1 LKDFLLRRLL
11 STLPASPFHFDQ
23 FAYWLAWCLP
33 ITLLLSRTTADLSLV
48 IVDMLFLWRCY
59 LYQSWDWLRTP
70 WVKWF
75 MLFFAYLLL
84 INVPNSLAIWD
95 SFSYALF
102 FTRWPLFAIAL
113 STWLLT
119 NKINQRHFLI
129 TLGLVICFICFDT
142 WFQYIVGHDIFG
154 YTPMIGE
161 SDFKRL
167 SGPYSK
173 PLVGIMLLRS
183 LFLGLF
189 AHLVFTSLASNRRNF
204 LFSLI
209 ILVVGILTI
218 LISGERMAL
227 ILCIA
232 GFCVVMFGFW
242 LVLTKL
248 RLTILL
254 TFTLLVA
261 LLAYMAATQPAL
273 SDRMLHNLIEKLAHF
288 SNSDYGL
295 VFNGAWR
302 AWQENFFI
310 GGGLHTYRQHC
321 MTLFPTDFN
330 CTHAHN
336 LYLQLGSETGLIGIS
351 LFSVMI
357 VTIYIAAI
365 KPHCKQKNW
374 LLATLS
380 FSILSFSFW
389 PLIGGIS
396 LLSNWVA
403 ALTWLGV
410 GWVLTIAQQSTEQSN
425 T

>member
-1 LKDFLLRRLL
+1 LRRLI
-11 STLPASPFHFDQ
+11 STFPASPLHFDQ

-33 ITLLLSRTTADLSLV
+33 ITLLLSRTTADLSLI
-48 IVDMLFLWRCY
+48 IVNVLFLWRCY
-59 LYQSWDWLRTP
+59 TYQSWGWLRNP

-75 MLFFAYLLL
+75 LLFFAYLLL
-84 INVPNSLAIWD
+84 INVPNSLAVWD
-95 SFSYALF
+95 SFCYTLF
-102 FTRWPLFAIAL
+102 FTRWPLFAVAL

-119 NKINQRHFLI
+119 NQVNQRHFLI
-129 TLGLVICFICFDT
+129 TLSIVICFICFDT

-154 YTPMIGE
+154 YTPMMGE

-173 PLVGIMLLRS
+173 PMVGIMLLRC

-189 AHLVFTSLASNRRNF
+189 AHLVFSSLASNHRNF

-242 LVLTKL
+242 LANTKL
-248 RLTILL
+248 RLTILW
-254 TFTLLVA
+254 TFILLVA
-261 LLAYMAATQPAL
+261 LLVYMAATQSGL
-273 SDRMLHNLIEKLAHF
+273 SERMLHNLIEKLTYF
-288 SNSDYGL
+288 PSSDYG
-295 VFNGAWR
+295 VIFNAAWR
-302 AWQENFFI
+302 AWQEHLFI
-310 GGGLHTYRQHC
+310 GGGLHTYQQHC
-321 MTLFPTDFN
+321 MTLLPANFN

-336 LYLQLGSETGLIGIS
+336 LYLQLGNETGLIGLS

-357 VTIYIAAI
+357 VNIYITAI
-365 KPHCKQKNW
+365 KPHCEQKNW

-380 FSILSFSFW
+380 FSILSLSFW

-410 GWVLTIAQQSTEQSN
+410 GWVLTIAQQNTEQSN
-425 T
+425 P